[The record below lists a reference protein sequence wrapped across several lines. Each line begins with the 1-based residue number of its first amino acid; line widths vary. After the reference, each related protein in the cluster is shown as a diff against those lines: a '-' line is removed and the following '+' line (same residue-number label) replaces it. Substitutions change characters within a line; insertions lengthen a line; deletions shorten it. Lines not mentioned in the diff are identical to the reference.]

1 MAQARE
7 PTDALDEAERL
18 LGLAV
23 AAVAAYGR
31 DDLASIPAAALERL
45 RTPDNTVVVLGEFKQ
60 GKSSLVNA
68 LLGTTVCGVDDDI
81 ATAVPT
87 LLRYGD
93 PPSAA
98 AVHVDDTHT
107 EQIREPLTIDAVS
120 GIVLD
125 PACDPHGPPRP
136 SWVEVSL
143 PRKLLGAGMAV
154 IDTPGLGGLP
164 SAHGAAALATLRGA
178 DGVLFVSDAS
188 QELTATELDY
198 LALALARCPT
208 AAVVEPKIDI
218 SPAWREIVEAD
229 RVHLADRGIDV
240 PVFGVSSPLRVT
252 ATSDGDRELN
262 EESGFPRLAAFL
274 RDGIQVQAAA
284 RRATGAAEAVITTAR
299 RLREPFTAEHAALAD
314 PSRRA
319 ELFVRLEEAQHRT
332 DELRSR
338 SARWQQVLGDAIQDL
353 VADVDHD
360 LRERLRQLNRE
371 FDDRIDAGQPI
382 AEWDELAADVQER
395 VTAAVVANY
404 DLLAARTDE
413 VACDVAAL
421 FVESADPRT
430 GSAVQT
436 PIDVLAAL
444 GLDARPDPEGSRLSR
459 VGSSLLTG
467 ARGAY
472 GQLMMFSMAASMIG
486 ISLLNPLTFLVT
498 IGMGRKAIRD
508 ERKRRLAQQ
517 RQQAKLA
524 VHRYIDDVAFAVGKD
539 SRDALRRVQRTL
551 RDDLSEL
558 AEQAHASAAQAL
570 QAARAAAEQPDVTR
584 RLADVEA
591 ELARLDALEER
602 AHDLLRAVGRE
613 EAP

>member
-1 MAQARE
+1 MGSMAQARE

-208 AAVVEPKIDI
+208 AAVVEPKDGHQRRR
-218 SPAWREIVEAD
+218 PRAE
-229 RVHLADRGIDV
+229 RGV
-240 PVFGVSSPLRVT
+240 
-252 ATSDGDRELN
+252 
-262 EESGFPRLAAFL
+262 RLPS
-274 RDGIQVQAAA
+274 
-284 RRATGAAEAVITTAR
+284 AR
-299 RLREPFTAEHAALAD
+299 RLPARRDPGPGGGAA
-314 PSRRA
+314 RNGRCGG
-319 ELFVRLEEAQHRT
+319 R
-332 DELRSR
+332 
-338 SARWQQVLGDAIQDL
+338 
-353 VADVDHD
+353 DHD
-360 LRERLRQLNRE
+360 GTE
-371 FDDRIDAGQPI
+371 
-382 AEWDELAADVQER
+382 
-395 VTAAVVANY
+395 
-404 DLLAARTDE
+404 AART
-413 VACDVAAL
+413 L
-421 FVESADPRT
+421 H
-430 GSAVQT
+430 G
-436 PIDVLAAL
+436 
-444 GLDARPDPEGSRLSR
+444 
-459 VGSSLLTG
+459 G
-467 ARGAY
+467 ARRPGRSEPPSRALRPARR
-472 GQLMMFSMAASMIG
+472 GPTPHGRAAESVGSMAAG
-486 ISLLNPLTFLVT
+486 
-498 IGMGRKAIRD
+498 
-508 ERKRRLAQQ
+508 
-517 RQQAKLA
+517 
-524 VHRYIDDVAFAVGKD
+524 
-539 SRDALRRVQRTL
+539 
-551 RDDLSEL
+551 
-558 AEQAHASAAQAL
+558 
-570 QAARAAAEQPDVTR
+570 AR
-584 RLADVEA
+584 
-591 ELARLDALEER
+591 
-602 AHDLLRAVGRE
+602 
-613 EAP
+613 